1 MGNQGFHAEVRAL
14 LRDRL
19 LDAAFELTCSDGWRT
34 VTMGRI
40 AERVGVSR
48 KSVYNEIGTKTA
60 LGEALVARET
70 ERFLDGVS
78 AELRAHPDDPD
89 RGLPAAT
96 EHVLRTAAD
105 NPLVKAV
112 VLGAPAGNNDLLPLL
127 TTRPDPV
134 LQPALDHIQ
143 TEAAALYPDLD
154 PDTLTWLIEVFV
166 RLTLSHLTQ
175 PTGPVE
181 VAVAQIRTLVA
192 RTTRM
197 PGASEAPRAD

>member
-1 MGNQGFHAEVRAL
+1 MSNQGFHAEVRAL
-14 LRDRL
+14 LHDRL
-19 LDAAFELTCSDGWRT
+19 LDAAFELTCSDGWHT

-60 LGEALVARET
+60 LGEALIARET

-78 AELRAHPDDPD
+78 AQLHAHPDDPG

-96 EHVLRTAAD
+96 EYVLHTAAD

-112 VLGAPAGNNDLLPLL
+112 VLGAPTGNNDLLPLL
-127 TTRPDPV
+127 TTRPEPV
-134 LQPALDHIQ
+134 LQPALAHIQ
-143 TEAAALYPDLD
+143 AEAAALYPDLD

-175 PTGPVE
+175 PTGPIDD
-181 VAVAQIRTLVA
+181 AVTQIQTLVA
-192 RTTRM
+192 HTAQT
-197 PGASEAPRAD
+197 PGASEAP